1 MEYIHFGVPSVAGR
15 MDNIAATTISEY
27 TGDKL
32 SNLEK
37 MLKTYASEFGMNIQ
51 NSLHS
56 TLHLTAKSPLAF
68 IYISLSHRAFC
79 SIQWV
84 SRQGK
89 FDHHSFVQTRL
100 KPLRLDTLWV

>member
-37 MLKTYASEFGMNIQ
+37 MLKHMQ
-51 NSLHS
+51 VNS
-56 TLHLTAKSPLAF
+56 A
-68 IYISLSHRAFC
+68 
-79 SIQWV
+79 
-84 SRQGK
+84 
-89 FDHHSFVQTRL
+89 
-100 KPLRLDTLWV
+100 